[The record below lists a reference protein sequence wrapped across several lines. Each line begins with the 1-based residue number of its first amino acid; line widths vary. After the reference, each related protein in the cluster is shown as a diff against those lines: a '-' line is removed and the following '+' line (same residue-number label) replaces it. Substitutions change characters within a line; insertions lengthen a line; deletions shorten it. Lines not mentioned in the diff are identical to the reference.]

1 MINWDVIPKESQ
13 EETVDRCYYSLIDS
27 SRIYR
32 NRILELKQEFLQ
44 KMLVTIQDHGLWQW
58 LIGEE
63 RCTELCKSFDGK
75 IVFSLKLEEA
85 GFIISIEAKSETDTI
100 YYEISKSG
108 IVDRGLIPYI
118 DEISQGLLEVYMKAK
133 KERTRNL

>member
-13 EETVDRCYYSLIDS
+13 EETVDRCYYSLIDT

-44 KMLVTIQDHGLWQW
+44 KMLVTIQDYGLWQW
-58 LIGEE
+58 LIGED
-63 RCTELCKSFDGK
+63 RCIELCKSFDGN
-75 IVFSLKLEEA
+75 IIFSLKLEEA
-85 GFIISIEAKSETDTI
+85 GFIISIEAKSETETI

-108 IVDRGLIPYI
+108 IIDRGLIPYI
-118 DEISQGLLEVYMKAK
+118 DEISQGILEVYLKAK
-133 KERTRNL
+133 KERIRNL